1 LNTLPITLMSEN
13 NYNGNLEKPNFNAL
27 DFTREG
33 QRIKIGIVKIS
44 EIEQVTY
51 DKETKVWGKKQE
63 TVTKV
68 NPKTGKQ
75 TTITRPVKGFVIEM
89 FVKDDPECSVRTLK
103 INSRAGVRYM
113 EKYVLERKQ
122 AISKFVPDE
131 EMTLEKVDNGVGMYP
146 SVLPIGA

>member
-1 LNTLPITLMSEN
+1 
-13 NYNGNLEKPNFNAL
+13 
-27 DFTREG
+27 
-33 QRIKIGIVKIS
+33 
-44 EIEQVTY
+44 
-51 DKETKVWGKKQE
+51 
-63 TVTKV
+63 
-68 NPKTGKQ
+68 
-75 TTITRPVKGFVIEM
+75 M